1 MARIPEPFRYT
12 PATPKKRGILTRI
25 RDAVTGRFTTAADA
39 AARPRETVR
48 ETGFPKTN
56 VRVPSPDIPPSR
68 QPVPGVYSPEQP
80 VGPGKGAGWRYDVY
94 DERLTLFHGE
104 HEVEILLQPNQ
115 NEDVV
120 AFFAKVYSP
129 R

>member
-1 MARIPEPFRYT
+1 MSMFR
-12 PATPKKRGILTRI
+12 RI

-48 ETGFPKTN
+48 ERYDTTGRGSTES
-56 VRVPSPDIPPSR
+56 VVSR

-80 VGPGKGAGWRYDVY
+80 VGPGKGAGWRYDAY
-94 DERLTLFHGE
+94 DRLLVLFHGD
-104 HEVEILLQPNQ
+104 HEVEISLDARQ
-115 NEDVV
+115 NGDVV
-120 AFFAKVYSP
+120 DFFAKVYNP